1 MTIERLTLKT
11 ADGLNLEAELRAP
24 DDAWAGAVIAHPHPQ
39 FGGTMRSIVVGV
51 LFADLAEAGVAT
63 LRFNFRGVE
72 GSEGTHGDGVDERQD
87 IVAAVD
93 ALHPI
98 VEGMPLVLAGWSFGA
113 DTSLAVV
120 DNRIAGWFGAAPP
133 LRKPER
139 MGAAQDPRP
148 KLLAIPQHDQY
159 RPPEEAAEIT
169 SSWVNTRLE
178 TIAGAD
184 HYFVGRTDRLVP
196 LCLELLEELR
206 GS

>member
-39 FGGTMRSIVVGV
+39 FGGTMRSIVVGA
-51 LFADLAEAGVAT
+51 LFAGLAEAGVAT

-72 GSEGTHGDGVDERQD
+72 ASEGTYADGIGERQD

-93 ALHPI
+93 TLHPI
-98 VEGMPLVLAGWSFGA
+98 VEGTPLVLAGWSFGA

-120 DNRIAGWFGAAPP
+120 DDRTAGWFCAAPP
-133 LRKPER
+133 LRRPEN
-139 MGAAQDPRP
+139 MGAANDPRP
-148 KLLAIPQHDQY
+148 KLLAVPQHDQY

-169 SSWVNTRLE
+169 SSWANTRLE

-184 HYFVGRTDRLVP
+184 HYFVGRTDRLTP
-196 LCLELLEELR
+196 LCLELLDQLR